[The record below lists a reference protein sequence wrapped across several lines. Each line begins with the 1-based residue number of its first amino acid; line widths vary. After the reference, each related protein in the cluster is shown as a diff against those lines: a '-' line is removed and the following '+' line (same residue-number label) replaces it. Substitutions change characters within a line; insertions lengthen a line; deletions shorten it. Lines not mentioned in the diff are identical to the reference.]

1 MKQTAYSGGESVV
14 GEIIRTA
21 ERSALKHE
29 GENGLR
35 TRLTRLVKR
44 YEKEFRGKTAFLAAS
59 AAVERKRL
67 NERLD
72 VLMLKNAPD
81 EWMARLWHEMH
92 ALDIAAQLLM
102 GGREDYVGIA

>member
-21 ERSALKHE
+21 ERSAMKNE

-44 YEKEFRGKTAFLAAS
+44 YEKEFRGKTAFLAAG

-72 VLMLKNAPD
+72 VLML
-81 EWMARLWHEMH
+81 
-92 ALDIAAQLLM
+92 
-102 GGREDYVGIA
+102 